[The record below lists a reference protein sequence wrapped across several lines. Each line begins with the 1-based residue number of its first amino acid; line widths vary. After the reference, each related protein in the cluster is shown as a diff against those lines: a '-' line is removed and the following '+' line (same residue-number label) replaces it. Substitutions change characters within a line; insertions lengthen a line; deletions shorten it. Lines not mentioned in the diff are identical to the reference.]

1 MSLNFSRDI
10 YDEAH
15 LAFGRA
21 YTDFLKEHV
30 APYHAQ
36 WEADGIV
43 DRELWRKAGERG
55 FLCMD
60 IAPGYGGAGLADFRY
75 NAILAETQARAF
87 LPGPLFGLGTD
98 IVVPYISRFG
108 NAEQKQR
115 WLPKLV
121 RGEWISAIGMTEPE
135 TGSDLASIETAA
147 VDDGDSYVV
156 TGRKLFISNG
166 HLSNLLVLA
175 VKTDPSKRHRGISL
189 LVLERDQQPY
199 QTVRIMEK
207 IGYPARDVC
216 ELAFDGVRV
225 PKANL
230 LGEEGAGFGMMMS
243 NLPQERLIIGVGCV
257 AVAEAVIDYT
267 QAWTKERQVFGAPL
281 SSYQNTRF
289 TLAEL
294 ATEVRIAR
302 VFVDN
307 CIRLHVAGKLGT
319 EEASMAKWWCS
330 QLLQKVNTECLQLF
344 GGRGYM
350 LDNPVAKAYRDNRV
364 EPIYG
369 GTNEIMKE
377 IIAKGMGL

>member
-1 MSLNFSRDI
+1 MPMDLSRDI
-10 YDEAH
+10 YEDSH

-21 YTDFLKEHV
+21 YGDFLKEHV
-30 APYHAQ
+30 APYHDQ
-36 WEADGIV
+36 WEKDGIV

-60 IAPGYGGAGLADFRY
+60 VAPEYGGAGLKDFRY

-87 LPGPLFGLGTD
+87 LSGPLLGLGTD

-108 NAEQKQR
+108 NDEQKRR

-135 TGSDLASIETAA
+135 TGSDLASIETVA
-147 VDDGDSYVV
+147 VGDGDSYVV

-166 HLSNLLVLA
+166 HLSNLLVLV

-189 LVLERDQQPY
+189 LVLERDRQPY
-199 QTVRIMEK
+199 KTVQIMEK

-216 ELAFDGVRV
+216 ELEFDGVRV
-225 PKANL
+225 PKANR
-230 LGEEGAGFGMMMS
+230 LGDEGAGFGYMMH

-267 QAWTKERQVFGAPL
+267 QTWVMERHVFGAPL

-289 TLAEL
+289 KLAEL

-307 CIRLHVAGKLGT
+307 CIRLHVDGRLCT

-344 GGRGYM
+344 GGRGYL